1 MSVVTAA
8 LLLADHE
15 GLYEFSRMSRAVA
28 VGVVLAGLSAYIYRK
43 VRPPNRHPWENT
55 AGRFALAALGVAVL
69 TIAFG
74 LIPRETASGYIIC
87 GPPLNLPD
95 AIPAFSDAGV
105 GWADSQS
112 CNGLMAWPMRWLVIG
127 LSSSAALFA
136 AARVAASRSRS
147 ASADEPHAASSS
159 AGP

>member
-15 GLYEFSRMSRAVA
+15 GLYEFSRMSRAVM

-43 VRPPNRHPWENT
+43 VRPVHPRPWESA
-55 AGRFALAALGVAVL
+55 AGRLALAALGVALL
-69 TIAFG
+69 TIGVG
-74 LIPRETASGYIIC
+74 LLPRETANGYIIC

-105 GWADSQS
+105 DWADSQS
-112 CNGLMAWPMRWLVIG
+112 CNGLMEWPMRWLVIG
-127 LSSSAALFA
+127 LSSSVALFA
-136 AARVAASRSRS
+136 AAYLLNQRSRS
-147 ASADEPHAASSS
+147 ARTDEQVGSP
-159 AGP
+159 G

>member
-1 MSVVTAA
+1 MGVVTAA

-15 GLYEFSRMSRAVA
+15 GIYEFSRMSRAVMVA
-28 VGVVLAGLSAYIYRK
+28 VVLAGLSAYIYRK
-43 VRPPNRHPWENT
+43 VRPVHSRPWEST
-55 AGRFALAALGVAVL
+55 AGRLALAALGVALL
-69 TIAFG
+69 TIGLG

-105 GWADSQS
+105 DWADSRS
-112 CNGLMAWPMRWLVIG
+112 CNELMEWPMRWLVIG

-136 AARVAASRSRS
+136 SARVSSSRSRS
-147 ASADEPHAASSS
+147 APADEAPV
-159 AGP
+159 GR